1 MMRNCVWNFTQ
12 EYSTRLFVSYK
23 SIYMTLQFAII
34 STIMVEKVGHIFHV
48 YVCLRNFF
56 GENTINDSNG

>member
-48 YVCLRNFF
+48 YVYLRNFF